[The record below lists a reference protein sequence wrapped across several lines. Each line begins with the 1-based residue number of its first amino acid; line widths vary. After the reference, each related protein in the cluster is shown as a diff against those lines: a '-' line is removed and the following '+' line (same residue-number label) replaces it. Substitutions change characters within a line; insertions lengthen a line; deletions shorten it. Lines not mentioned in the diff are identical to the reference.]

1 MGNEEFE
8 EILSAL
14 DRESAR
20 IRVRVEPRRYNK
32 PATVI
37 SGFPP
42 GVDLAETTRS
52 LKNRLATGGSVVDG
66 EVYLQGDHRPRIRD
80 ELSKLG
86 FDPETIEVSNAE
98 LPRRGRRG

>member
-1 MGNEEFE
+1 MGNDEFD

-14 DRESAR
+14 DRETAR

-42 GVDLAETTRS
+42 GVDLPETTRQ
-52 LKNRLATGGSVVDG
+52 LKNRLATGGSVVEG
-66 EVYLQGDHRPRIRD
+66 EVYLQGDHRSRIRE
-80 ELSKLG
+80 ELSRLG
-86 FDPETIEVSNAE
+86 FDAGTVEVSNVQ
-98 LPRRGRRG
+98 LPKRGRRD

>member
-1 MGNEEFE
+1 MGNDEFD

-14 DRESAR
+14 DRETAR
-20 IRVRVEPRRYNK
+20 IRVRAEPRRYNK

-66 EVYLQGDHRPRIRD
+66 EVYLQGDHRSRIRE
-80 ELSKLG
+80 ELARLG
-86 FDPETIEVSNAE
+86 FDPETIEISDTA
-98 LPRRGRRG
+98 LPKRGRRG

>member
-1 MGNEEFE
+1 MSDDEFD

-14 DRESAR
+14 DRETAR
-20 IRVRVEPRRYNK
+20 IRVRAEPRRYNK

-42 GVDLAETTRS
+42 GVDLAETTRA

-66 EVYLQGDHRPRIRD
+66 EVYLQGDHRGRIRE
-80 ELSKLG
+80 ELARLG
-86 FDPETIEVSNAE
+86 FDPGTIEISDTA
-98 LPRRGRRG
+98 LPKRGRRG

>member
-1 MGNEEFE
+1 MGNDEFD

-14 DRESAR
+14 DRETAR

-42 GVDLAETTRS
+42 GVDLEETTRA

-66 EVYLQGDHRPRIRD
+66 EVYLQGDHRPRIRE
-80 ELSKLG
+80 ELSRLG
-86 FDPETIEVSNAE
+86 FDPETVEVSNAQ
-98 LPRRGRRG
+98 LPKRGRRG

>member
-14 DRESAR
+14 DRETAR
-20 IRVRVEPRRYNK
+20 IRVRAEPRRYNK

-37 SGFPP
+37 SGFPA
-42 GVDLAETTRS
+42 GVDLAETTRT

-66 EVYLQGDHRPRIRD
+66 EVYLQGDHRSRIRD
-80 ELSKLG
+80 ELARLG
-86 FDPETIEVSNAE
+86 FDRDTVEVSTDE
-98 LPRRGRRG
+98 LPRRGRRD

>member
-1 MGNEEFE
+1 MGNDEFD

-37 SGFPP
+37 SGFPT
-42 GVDLAETTRS
+42 GVDLPEITRQ
-52 LKNRLATGGSVVDG
+52 LKNRLATGGSVVEG
-66 EVYLQGDHRPRIRD
+66 EVYLQGDHRSRIRE
-80 ELSKLG
+80 ELTRLG
-86 FDPETIEVSNAE
+86 FDGETVEVSNVQ
-98 LPRRGRRG
+98 LPKRGRRG

>member
-1 MGNEEFE
+1 MGNNEFD

-14 DRESAR
+14 DRETAR
-20 IRVRVEPRRYNK
+20 IRVRAEPRRYNK

-42 GVDLAETTRS
+42 GVDLVETTRS

-66 EVYLQGDHRPRIRD
+66 EVYLQGDHRARIRD
-80 ELSKLG
+80 ELARLG
-86 FDPETIEVSNAE
+86 FDPETIEISDAP
-98 LPRRGRRG
+98 LPKRGRHG

>member
-1 MGNEEFE
+1 MGSNEFD

-14 DRESAR
+14 DRETAR

-42 GVDLAETTRS
+42 GTDLAETTRV
-52 LKNRLATGGSVVDG
+52 LKNRLATGGSVVEG
-66 EVYLQGDHRPRIRD
+66 EVYLQGDHRPRIRV
-80 ELSKLG
+80 ELEKLG
-86 FDPETIEVSNAE
+86 FDPETIEVSTDE
-98 LPRRGRRG
+98 LPRRGRRD

>member
-1 MGNEEFE
+1 MGNEEFD

-14 DRESAR
+14 DRETAR

-37 SGFPP
+37 SGFPS
-42 GVDLAETTRS
+42 GVDLEETTRS

-80 ELSKLG
+80 ELSRLG
-86 FDPETIEVSNAE
+86 FDPETVEVSTAQ
-98 LPRRGRRG
+98 LPKRGRRG